1 MTRAVLNAF
10 PRARRVKTTS
20 VVAVLN
26 PVTTVKNE
34 SVLAVLMNMKG
45 ALSAMKKNLQKKTKE
60 PMMPPRSPTVLRF
73 SPTAWAKLL
82 FLRDVGD
89 TEIGGF
95 GISAQ
100 DDLLFV
106 EDVQLAVQ
114 TCTWVHVEL
123 EDESVADFF
132 DRQVDAGRRPEEF
145 GRLWIHT
152 HPGNS
157 PEPSVTDEA
166 TFSRVFGRSD
176 WAVMFILARG
186 GQTYAKLRYNVG
198 PGADIK
204 LPVEIDYGRPFASSN
219 MDAWDEEYLANVRV
233 SIPDLLKKP
242 VDEKVPA
249 PKGYEDP
256 FLDDWRREA
265 WEDYLEFER
274 SHEEAEYGNIRDF

>member
-1 MTRAVLNAF
+1 
-10 PRARRVKTTS
+10 
-20 VVAVLN
+20 
-26 PVTTVKNE
+26 
-34 SVLAVLMNMKG
+34 MNMKG
-45 ALSAMKKNLQKKTKE
+45 ALIAMKRNPQKIKKTTL
-60 PMMPPRSPTVLRF
+60 PSRRPTVLRF

-95 GISAQ
+95 GISAR

-106 EDVQLAVQ
+106 EDVQLAAQ
-114 TCTWVHVEL
+114 KCTWVHVEFD
-123 EDESVADFF
+123 DESVADFF

-157 PEPSVTDEA
+157 PEPSKMDEA

-186 GQTYAKLRYNVG
+186 GQTYARLRYNVV

-204 LPVEIDYGRPFASSN
+204 LPVEIEYGRPFAGSN
-219 MDAWDEEYLANVRV
+219 MDAWEEEYRANVR
-233 SIPDLLKKP
+233 IPLPDLPKKP
-242 VDEKVPA
+242 LAEKAPA
-249 PKGYEDP
+249 PQDYEDP

-274 SHEEAEYGNIRDF
+274 SKEEAEYGNIRES